1 MIFTNKRKA
10 KECKVE
16 MYGTTLEKVE
26 CFRFLGVYFD
36 TKLTW
41 REHIK
46 YTVYKCKKVLNVM
59 RCLAG
64 LEWGACFSALKYIY
78 IALIRSKLDYGCT
91 VYGSAAKSV
100 LTELDVVQ
108 ARALR
113 ICLEAIITS
122 PVCALQVEAGEMP
135 LWIRRKQLV
144 ANYWVNLR
152 GHGENHPT
160 KKVLQNCCEKE
171 EKGKFWL
178 DRRFNSKRNGHI

>member
-1 MIFTNKRKA
+1 MEKAKVMIFTNKRKA

-64 LEWGACFSALKYIY
+64 LEWGARFSALKYIY
-78 IALIRSKLDYGCT
+78 ILIRSKLDYGCT

-113 ICLEAIITS
+113 ICLGAIRTS

-135 LWIRRKQLV
+135 LWIRRKQL
-144 ANYWVNLR
+144 
-152 GHGENHPT
+152 T
-160 KKVLQNCCEKE
+160 KMAAAV
-171 EKGKFWL
+171 G
-178 DRRFNSKRNGHI
+178 